1 MTYEI
6 YIPPGLV
13 TFLVVYLIWLSLPIL
28 LRIKHTM
35 VGERKTKLMWILP
48 ALIIS
53 AAWLL
58 TAILVRGLALVFYT
72 AHEWCMTLTI
82 KMLGAVINDEKP

>member
-13 TFLVVYLIWLSLPIL
+13 TFLVVYLIWLLLPIL

-35 VGERKTKLMWILP
+35 VGERKTKLMWIFP

-72 AHEWCMTLTI
+72 AHEWSMTLTI
-82 KMLGAVINDEKP
+82 KMLGAVINNEKP

>member
-13 TFLVVYLIWLSLPIL
+13 TFLVVYLIWLLLPIL
-28 LRIKHTM
+28 LRIKHIM

-72 AHEWCMTLTI
+72 AHEWCMTFTI